1 MDAVE
6 DIKGRLSIEDVI
18 SRYVELK
25 RAGRNFKGL
34 SPFTSEKTASFMVSP
49 EKQIWHD
56 FSSGKGGNMFS
67 FIMEMEGV
75 DFKGALEILARQAGV
90 DLTKYQTGNSAE
102 RGKQKERLYEALELA
117 TKFYQVK
124 LRQNREAL
132 EYILKKR
139 GFSKDTAVEFRMG
152 YSPENGGL
160 TKFLQ
165 SKGFTQQELAG
176 AGLATRRAGGP
187 SDMFRGR
194 IMIPLMDGFGR
205 VVGFTARQLRDDP
218 NGPKYINTPA
228 TPVYDKSRHVFG
240 LHLAK
245 EAIRKGGY
253 SVVVEGN
260 LDVIASHQ
268 AGVEQ
273 VVATA
278 GTAMTEMQLKALGR
292 FAPDVRLAFDQDTA
306 GVNATERSIPLG
318 GKAGVVLSIIDIPSG
333 KDPDELIKKDPKLWA
348 SAIEAPKYAPDWLI
362 DHYKKQLD
370 LTSAQGKREFSD
382 VILRLIKNLSDPVE
396 QDHYVAKLAKL
407 VGASEQAIRTKLRA
421 SAEATKT
428 YRKKPAAQPAFDT
441 DQADRIKTEQHFL
454 ALVLMHP
461 ELRTY
466 TDRLSIDMFT
476 YNEAKKLFT
485 LLQKT
490 PGLNI
495 RKDQKHIPST
505 SGDYTKIVVLLYEEL
520 YKGLEDT
527 ELHYEAARLQ
537 TRLLKQYVRSEKDLL
552 ARKLE
557 VATEPETDELLKRA
571 KELDKLLKA
580 QKYKDIKL
588 TKEN

>member
-25 RAGRNFKGL
+25 RSGRNLKGL
-34 SPFTSEKTASFMVSP
+34 SPFTSEKTPSFMVSP

-67 FIMEMEGV
+67 FVMEMEGV

-90 DLTKYQTGNSAE
+90 DLTQYQTGTSAQ

-117 TKFYQVK
+117 AKFYQVK

-152 YSPENGGL
+152 YSPESGSSL
-160 TKFLQ
+160 TRFLLG
-165 SKGFTQQELAG
+165 KGFTQSELG
-176 AGLATRRAGGP
+176 RAGLSTRRAGGL

-218 NGPKYINTPA
+218 SGPKYINTPA

-245 EAIRKGGY
+245 EAIRKSGY

-268 AGVEQ
+268 AGVRQ

-278 GTAMTEMQLKALGR
+278 GTAMTGMQLKALGR
-292 FAPDVRLAFDQDTA
+292 FAPDVRLAFDQDAA

-318 GKAGVVLSIIDIPSG
+318 NQAGVTLSIIDIPSG

-348 SAIEAPKYAPDWLI
+348 AAIEKHQYAPDWLI
-362 DHYKKQLD
+362 SHYKKQLD
-370 LTSAQGKREFSD
+370 LNSAVGKREFSD
-382 VILRLIKNLSDPVE
+382 VILKLIKNLSDPVE
-396 QDHYVAKLAKL
+396 QDHYITKLAKL
-407 VGASEQAIRTKLRA
+407 VGASEQAIRTKLRT
-421 SAEATKT
+421 SGEAAKT
-428 YRKKPAAQPAFDT
+428 FRKKPAAQPVFDAE
-441 DQADRIKTEQHFL
+441 QADRVKTEQHLL
-454 ALVLMHP
+454 ALFLKST
-461 ELRTY
+461 ELRSYMQNLTA
-466 TDRLSIDMFT
+466 DMFT
-476 YNEAKKLFT
+476 SSDAKKLFT
-485 LLQKT
+485 LLKKH
-490 PGLNI
+490 PEFDI
-495 RKDQKHIPST
+495 KKDQKSIPPT
-505 SGDYTKIVVLLYEEL
+505 SGDFVRIMILLYEET
-520 YKGLEDT
+520 YKGIEDS
-527 ELHYEAARLQ
+527 ELHYEAARLK
-537 TRLLKQYVRSEKDLL
+537 TRLLKQYVRSEKDIL
-552 ARKLE
+552 AQQMQAANE
-557 VATEPETDELLKRA
+557 AETDELLKHA
-571 KELDKLLKA
+571 KELDRLLKS
-580 QKYKDIKL
+580 
-588 TKEN
+588 T

>member
-25 RAGRNFKGL
+25 RSGRNFKGL
-34 SPFTSEKTASFMVSP
+34 SPFTSEKTPSFMVSP

-67 FIMEMEGV
+67 FVMEMEGV

-90 DLTKYQTGNSAE
+90 DLTQYQTGTSAQ

-117 TKFYQVK
+117 AKFYQVK

-139 GFSKDTAVEFRMG
+139 GFSKDAAVEFRMG
-152 YSPENGGL
+152 YSPESGSSL
-160 TKFLQ
+160 TRFLLG
-165 SKGFTQQELAG
+165 KGFTQSELG
-176 AGLATRRAGGP
+176 RAGLSTRRAGGL

-194 IMIPLMDGFGR
+194 IMIPLMDPFGR

-218 NGPKYINTPA
+218 SGPKYINTPA

-245 EAIRKGGY
+245 EAIRKSGY

-268 AGVEQ
+268 AGVRQ

-278 GTAMTEMQLKALGR
+278 GTAMTGMQLKALGR
-292 FAPDVRLAFDQDTA
+292 FAPDVRLAFDQDAA

-318 GKAGVVLSIIDIPSG
+318 NQAGVTLSIIDIPSG

-348 SAIEAPKYAPDWLI
+348 AAVEKHRYAPDWLI
-362 DHYKKQLD
+362 SHYKKQLD
-370 LTSAQGKREFSD
+370 LNNAVGKREFSD
-382 VILRLIKNLSDPVE
+382 VILKLIKNLSDPVE
-396 QDHYVAKLAKL
+396 QDHYITKLAKL
-407 VGASEQAIRTKLRA
+407 VGASEQAIRTKLRT
-421 SAEATKT
+421 SGEAAKT
-428 YRKKPAAQPAFDT
+428 FRKKPAAQPVFDAE
-441 DQADRIKTEQHFL
+441 QADRVKTEQHLL
-454 ALVLMHP
+454 ALFLKST
-461 ELRTY
+461 ELRSYMQNLTA
-466 TDRLSIDMFT
+466 DMFT
-476 YNEAKKLFT
+476 SSDAKKLFT
-485 LLQKT
+485 LLKKH
-490 PGLNI
+490 PKFDI
-495 RKDQKHIPST
+495 KKDQKNIPPT
-505 SGDYTKIVVLLYEEL
+505 SGDFVRIMILLYEET
-520 YKGLEDT
+520 YKGIEDS
-527 ELHYEAARLQ
+527 ELHYEAARLK
-537 TRLLKQYVRSEKDLL
+537 TRLLKQYVRSEKDIL
-552 ARKLE
+552 AQQMQ
-557 VATEPETDELLKRA
+557 VANEAETDELLKHA
-571 KELDKLLKA
+571 KELDRLLKS
-580 QKYKDIKL
+580 
-588 TKEN
+588 T

>member
-6 DIKGRLSIEDVI
+6 DIKGRLSIEDII

-25 RAGRNFKGL
+25 RSGRNFKGL
-34 SPFTSEKTASFMVSP
+34 SPFTSEKTPSFMVSP

-67 FIMEMEGV
+67 FVMEMEGV

-90 DLTKYQTGNSAE
+90 DLTQYQTGNSAQ
-102 RGKQKERLYEALELA
+102 RGKQKERLYKALELA
-117 TKFYQVK
+117 AKFYQVK

-152 YSPENGGL
+152 YSPESGNSL
-160 TKFLQ
+160 TQFLLG
-165 SKGFTQQELAG
+165 KGFTQSELSR
-176 AGLATRRAGGP
+176 AGLSTRRAGGL

-218 NGPKYINTPA
+218 NGPKYINTA
-228 TPVYDKSRHVFG
+228 STPVYDKSRHVFG

-245 EAIRKGGY
+245 DAIRRSGY

-268 AGVEQ
+268 AGVRQ

-278 GTAMTEMQLKALGR
+278 GTAMTGMQLKALGR
-292 FAPDVRLAFDQDTA
+292 FAPDVRLAFDQDSA
-306 GVNATERSIPLG
+306 GVTATERSIPLG
-318 GKAGVVLSIIDIPSG
+318 AKAGVTLSIIDIPSG

-348 SAIEAPKYAPDWLI
+348 AAIEKHRYAPDWLI
-362 DHYKKQLD
+362 SHYKKQLD
-370 LTSAQGKREFSD
+370 LESAVGKREFSD
-382 VILRLIKNLSDPVE
+382 IILRLIKNLSDPVE
-396 QDHYVAKLAKL
+396 QDHYVGKLAKL

-421 SAEATKT
+421 GEQAGKV
-428 YRKKPAAQPAFDT
+428 YRKKPAGQPTVDA
-441 DQADRIKTEQHFL
+441 DQAERVKTQQHIL
-454 ALVLMHP
+454 ALMLMQP
-461 ELRTY
+461 EQRVFTKP
-466 TDRLSIDMFT
+466 LSADMFT
-476 YNEAKKLFT
+476 SEEAKKLFK
-485 LLQKT
+485 LLVSK
-490 PGLNI
+490 PEFDI
-495 RKDQKHIPST
+495 KKDQSKLPSGT
-505 SGDYTKIVVLLYEEL
+505 GEFVKILLLLYEEL

-537 TRLLKQYVRSEKDLL
+537 ARLLKQYVRIEKDRL
-552 ARKLE
+552 AQLFKS
-557 VATEPETDELLKRA
+557 ADEPETDKLLKRA
-571 KELDKLLKA
+571 KELDLLLKNA
-580 QKYKDIKL
+580 K
-588 TKEN
+588 T